1 MPRIPR
7 PIQSVERA
15 MLILDVLAG
24 ESAGL
29 SLQTLAKRL
38 FLPPQTVQS
47 LLRTLE
53 LHDWVAQTG
62 RGAPYRL
69 GPGLRRLASGRPPRD
84 VRGTQA
90 RGLVIDLAKEI
101 GESVLLAERSGRRAA
116 PLAQARFERPLA
128 VTPDA
133 EGLQGLHV
141 MATGKVLMAGLPEPA
156 RSVFVRSLTLF
167 PRTGRT
173 ATDPGELLDQL
184 AAVARQG
191 WAETIDESEIG
202 IAALAVP
209 VPVGPDQPPVAL
221 GTCLP
226 TARYSPERRPQLL
239 AALQTCAKAIQQ
251 TWQQAA
257 EQ

>member
-1 MPRIPR
+1 MPRISR

-15 MLILDVLAG
+15 ILILDVLSG
-24 ESAGL
+24 ESSGL
-29 SLQTLAKRL
+29 PLQTLAKRL

-53 LHDWVAQTG
+53 LHDWVVQAG

-69 GPGLRRLASGRPPRD
+69 GPGLRRLAAGRPPRD
-84 VRGTQA
+84 VRGSQA
-90 RGLVIDLAKEI
+90 RSAVADLAKDI

-141 MATGKVLMAGLPEPA
+141 MATGKILLAGLPEPA
-156 RSVFVRSLTLF
+156 RSVFVHSLDLES
-167 PRTGRT
+167 RT
-173 ATDPGELLDQL
+173 ARTITDPEALLGQL
-184 AAVARQG
+184 AVVARQG
-191 WAETIDESEIG
+191 WAETIDESEVG

-209 VPVGPDQPPVAL
+209 VPVGPDLPPAAL

-226 TARYSPERRPQLL
+226 TVRYGPEQRPRLL
-239 AALQTCAKAIQQ
+239 AALQACSQAIQEV
-251 TWQQAA
+251 WRGEA
-257 EQ
+257 E